1 MSAPTEGQ
9 RQRHHKATHKTLR
22 EIRDF
27 ELIAEV
33 LGVDKETAHV
43 RLREIEKERPRL
55 TNAELS
61 VLTLAEFAKTRAA
74 E

>member
-1 MSAPTEGQ
+1 M
-9 RQRHHKATHKTLR
+9 
-22 EIRDF
+22 
-27 ELIAEV
+27 